1 MFLLEG
7 NLQILF
13 TFSFCYCFFY
23 ALMQYIFMPT
33 TLFHRSTGGSEKMQ
47 RWTGKRQERRRQRPL
62 QMFYEG
68 GNAFIRPQGH
78 TVIW

>member
-33 TLFHRSTGGSEKMQ
+33 TLFHRSTGGSEKCRDGQAKGRKDEDSGLCKCFMKEAMHLLDLKDTQ
-47 RWTGKRQERRRQRPL
+47 
-62 QMFYEG
+62 
-68 GNAFIRPQGH
+68 
-78 TVIW
+78 